1 MQYTHNYY
9 YFFLNDLFWPSVHD
23 RPLYQLGAWIII
35 EPMLL
40 KPQCLTLHGT
50 SETFRSCP
58 EFTIPYWRCRLCG
71 GNPTVNV
78 DGLLL
83 DPSPA
88 ALVPTCREGSYPL
101 HHWKTWGFKILPWC
115 PVDVFFFFFF
125 FFFPVIG
132 NGLRTSSGRI
142 MNNSPRSE
150 KQMSN
155 YVVLMVFTQ
164 PDNAAAVILSNLQP
178 SHPKGEKK
186 VPLRSWQGLNH

>member
-1 MQYTHNYY
+1 MALQRHSGAA
-9 YFFLNDLFWPSVHD
+9 LNLQSRIEGADCVEET
-23 RPLYQLGAWIII
+23 RQL
-35 EPMLL
+35 MLMGC
-40 KPQCLTLHGT
+40 CLT
-50 SETFRSCP
+50 P
-58 EFTIPYWRCRLCG
+58 A
-71 GNPTVNV
+71 
-78 DGLLL
+78 LLL
-83 DPSPA
+83 WYPPAGREVIPSITERHE
-88 ALVPTCREGSYPL
+88 VSRSF
-101 HHWKTWGFKILPWC
+101 H
-115 PVDVFFFFFF
+115 DVQLMSFFF